1 MGSSG
6 SEHEDES
13 AEWRR
18 SARCRSANAII
29 LGASFFR
36 TVDPRKTEAA
46 RPASQR
52 RLHSLL
58 SRAAYLSFARQSPS
72 QTSRGAAESKLFGLC
87 PTGQSYDQFRSRLR
101 DLKTTLVQSS
111 LCIPRPCCG
120 RWWTAMG
127 GRKTCVERRF
137 PKISVALESITRAAG
152 IPHLQE
158 LSVLL

>member
-18 SARCRSANAII
+18 SARCRSANANI
-29 LGASFFR
+29 LGASFALSIR
-36 TVDPRKTEAA
+36 GRL
-46 RPASQR
+46 RLASDG

-87 PTGQSYDQFRSRLR
+87 PTGQSHDQFQSRLR
-101 DLKTTLVQSS
+101 DHKKTLVKSS
-111 LCIPRPCCG
+111 ICIPRPCCG

-137 PKISVALESITRAAG
+137 PKRSVALESITRAAG